1 MIIPAEITAAVS
13 VLQFWPATQAVP
25 LAAYITMFLAVMV
38 IGNVFNVRIYG
49 HIEYVMSFIK
59 IIAVIAMIFF
69 LFIMASGGVAA
80 TGGPLVFHYWK
91 HP

>member
-1 MIIPAEITAAVS
+1 MIIPSEITAAIS
-13 VLQFWPATQAVP
+13 ILQFWPATQSIPTAG
-25 LAAYITMFLAVMV
+25 YITIFLVTMV
-38 IGNVFNVRIYG
+38 AANVFNVRVYG
-49 HIEYVMSFIK
+49 HIEYVFSWLK
-59 IIAVIAMIFF
+59 IIAVFAMIFF